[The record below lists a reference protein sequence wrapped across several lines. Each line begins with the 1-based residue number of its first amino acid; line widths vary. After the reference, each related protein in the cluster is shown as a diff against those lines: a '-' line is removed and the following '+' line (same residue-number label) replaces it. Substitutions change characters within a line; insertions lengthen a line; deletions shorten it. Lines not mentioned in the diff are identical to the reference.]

1 MPKTGR
7 HRSRSDRDLV
17 PIRRSRRQ
25 SNWTASVRLERTGRR
40 SDGGAR
46 HRRAACDRSGEV
58 AEVGAIGLNRRFGC
72 DHTRQ
77 AVQVNRPYLKRL
89 FWFAHIARPSLEAGE
104 FFEERERNLA
114 YRTVT
119 LLRDDQFGLASFF
132 H

>member
-1 MPKTGR
+1 M
-7 HRSRSDRDLV
+7 
-17 PIRRSRRQ
+17 
-25 SNWTASVRLERTGRR
+25 ASI
-40 SDGGAR
+40 A
-46 HRRAACDRSGEV
+46 
-58 AEVGAIGLNRRFGC
+58 RFGC

-119 LLRDDQFGLASFF
+119 LLRDDQFGLPSFF
-132 H
+132 HTRLFVFLIEFWPDEQGDQISVLLPVVLGAA